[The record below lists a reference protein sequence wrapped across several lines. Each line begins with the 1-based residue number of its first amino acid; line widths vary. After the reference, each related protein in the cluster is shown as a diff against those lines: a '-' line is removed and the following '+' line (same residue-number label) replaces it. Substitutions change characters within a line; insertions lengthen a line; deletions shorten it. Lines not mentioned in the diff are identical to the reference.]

1 MTKRPFQGRF
11 GLIYLPPL
19 IIVSSMKKNTIA
31 QVSAREILDS
41 RGNPTVEAVV
51 MLGDGSVGKAAVPS
65 GASTGT
71 HEAVE
76 LRDGGKRYQGKGVQ
90 KAVKNVNTVIAKA
103 LKGMNPYDQ
112 RAVDVCMCTLDG
124 TSNKKKLGANA
135 ILAVSLAT
143 ARAAAVSKRKPLYS
157 YIREVYRLKEKKYRM
172 PVATMNIL
180 NGGRHA
186 NNNLT
191 CQEFMIIP
199 IHKKFRER
207 VRIGSEIFHTLAQL
221 LNQKGMATGVGD
233 EGGFAP
239 SVPNNERAIQ
249 LVMKA
254 IEAAGYTPGTHV
266 FIGMDVASS
275 EFYRGGKYYLD
286 GAKNPVSPEAV
297 IAVLDGWVKRYPIV
311 FLEDGL
317 SEDDWENWKI
327 LTKKLGNKVSLV
339 GDDLFVTNTERIKR
353 GIAEGVANAVLI
365 KVNQIGSLSETIDA
379 IELAQKSGYK
389 VAVSHRSGE
398 TGDTFIA
405 DLSVAVNAEF
415 IKTGSLSRS
424 ERVEKYNRLME
435 IEEELGM

>member
-1 MTKRPFQGRF
+1 
-11 GLIYLPPL
+11 
-19 IIVSSMKKNTIA
+19 MKNATIA
-31 QVSAREILDS
+31 QVTAREILDS
-41 RGNPTVEAVV
+41 RGNPTVEARVR
-51 MLGDGSVGKAAVPS
+51 LTDGVEGKAAVPS

-71 HEAVE
+71 HEALE
-76 LRDGGKRYQGKGVQ
+76 LRDGGSRYHGKGVL
-90 KAVKNVNTVIAKA
+90 KAVKHVNTVIATK
-103 LKGMNPYDQ
+103 LKGLSPFNQ
-112 RAVDVCMCTLDG
+112 RMIDATLCALDG
-124 TSNKKKLGANA
+124 TPNKKKLGANA

-143 ARAAAVSKRKPLYS
+143 ARASALSRKKPLYA
-157 YIREVYRLKEKKYRM
+157 YLRETFQLHEKKFRL

-199 IHKKFRER
+199 VHKKFRER
-207 VRIGSEIFHTLAQL
+207 VRMGSEIFHSLAGL
-221 LNQKGMATGVGD
+221 LNQKGLATGVGD

-239 SVPNNERAIQ
+239 NLPNNERAIQ
-249 LVMKA
+249 LVVKA
-254 IEAAGYTPGTHV
+254 IQSAGYIPGKHV
-266 FIGMDVASS
+266 YIGMDVASS

-286 GAKNPVSPEAV
+286 GPKNPVTPETV
-297 IAVLDGWVKRYPIV
+297 ITTLESWVKRYPII

-317 SEDDWENWKI
+317 AEDDWKNWKL

-353 GIAEGVANAVLI
+353 GIEEGVANAVLI

-379 IELAQKSGYK
+379 IELARKHDYK

-405 DLSVAVNAEF
+405 DLAVAVNAEF

-435 IEEELGM
+435 IEDELGL

>member
-1 MTKRPFQGRF
+1 
-11 GLIYLPPL
+11 
-19 IIVSSMKKNTIA
+19 MKKVAISHIT
-31 QVSAREILDS
+31 AREILDS
-41 RGNPTVEAVV
+41 RGNPTVEAEVV
-51 MLGDGSVGKAAVPS
+51 LSDGSKGKAEVPS

-71 HEAVE
+71 HEAIE
-76 LRDGGKRYQGKGVQ
+76 LRDGGKRYHGKGVL
-90 KAVKNVNTVIAKA
+90 KAVKNVNTVIRKA
-103 LKGMNPYDQ
+103 LVGTHALDQ
-112 RAVDVCMCTLDG
+112 RSVDGILIALDG
-124 TSNKKKLGANA
+124 TPNKKKLGANA

-143 ARAAAVSKRKPLYS
+143 ARAAAQSRKKPLFVYL
-157 YIREVYRLKEKKYRM
+157 REAYHIKEKKFRM

-199 IHKKFRER
+199 VHKKFRER
-207 VRIGSEIFHTLAQL
+207 VRMGSEIFHSLAHL
-221 LNQKGMATGVGD
+221 LSQKGLLTGVGD

-239 SVPNNERAIQ
+239 NLPNNERAIQ
-249 LVMKA
+249 LIIKA
-254 IEAAGYTPGTHV
+254 IQASGYIPGKQV
-266 FIGMDVASS
+266 YLGLDVASS
-275 EFYRGGKYYLD
+275 EFYRGGKYYID
-286 GAKNPVSPEAV
+286 GQKTPASPETV
-297 IAVLDGWVKRYPIV
+297 MNTLESWVKHYPII

-317 SEDDWENWKI
+317 AEDDWINWKT
-327 LTKKLGNKVSLV
+327 LTKKLGGKVSLV
-339 GDDLFVTNTERIKR
+339 GDDLFVTNTERIKK
-353 GIAEGVANAVLI
+353 GIEEEVANAVLI

-379 IELAQKSGYK
+379 IELAQKNGYK

-405 DLSVAVNAEF
+405 DLAVAVNAEF